1 MGHEA
6 WGKSSILRPQ
16 ALTNFTKMAKIKTA
30 LISVYDKKGIV
41 DFCSILHKKRISIIS
56 SGGTAKVLKEAG
68 IPVTDVEKITGFP
81 EMLDGRIKTLHPKI
95 HGGLLAVRSNKAH
108 MKALKEKKIEP
119 IDLVAVNLYPFE
131 ERLREGASDAD
142 LIENIDIG
150 GPTLIRAA
158 AKNYKDVSIIT
169 NPEHYTNIAKDIDK
183 SGTVSEKTN
192 EWLAAEAFNYV
203 AHYDGLIDRYFE
215 QIRNHNYFPK
225 YINLTYEKREDLRYG
240 ENPSQKAAVY
250 RSCLS
255 KGGLGNEVQLQGKQ
269 LSYNNLL
276 DMDAAWGLVNEF
288 SEPAIVIVKHT
299 NPCGV
304 AVADNLK
311 EAFKRAYSC
320 DSLSAFGGIVAA
332 NKEIAEDLATELSAL
347 FLEEI
352 IAPSYTNEALKIL
365 QKKEK
370 VRVIKAE
377 KRTNKFKLPQ
387 LNYRDISAGLVVQ
400 TPNDEEIDQ
409 KKLKVATKIKPTQ
422 EQLRDLV
429 FAWKVCK
436 HVKSNAV
443 VFAKDLQTVGIGAGQ
458 MSRVDSTKIASYKS
472 NGKSFGSVMASDA
485 FFPFRDAVDA
495 AADAG
500 VKAIIQPGG
509 SIKDNEVIQ
518 AANERGVAM
527 VLSGLRT
534 FKH

>member
-1 MGHEA
+1 MG
-6 WGKSSILRPQ
+6 
-16 ALTNFTKMAKIKTA
+16 KIKTA
-30 LISVYDKKGIV
+30 LISVYDKTGIV
-41 DFCSILHKKRISIIS
+41 DFCRILHKKRINIIS

-68 IPVTDVEKITGFP
+68 IPITNVEKITGFP

-119 IDLVAVNLYPFE
+119 IDLIVVNLYPFE
-131 ERLREGASDAD
+131 KKMLEGAKHDD

-150 GPTLIRAA
+150 GPALIRAA
-158 AKNYKDVSIIT
+158 AKNYEDIAVAT
-169 NPEHYTNIAKDIDK
+169 NPGQYSRISKEIEK
-183 SGTVSEKTN
+183 SSEISGKTK
-192 EWLAAEAFNYV
+192 EQLAADAFNYI
-203 AHYDGLIDRYFE
+203 AHYDSLIDTYF
-215 QIRNHNYFPK
+215 QRVLHKNQFPNYL
-225 YINLTYEKREDLRYG
+225 NLSYEKKQDLRYG
-240 ENPSQKAAVY
+240 ENPNQSGALYKDA
-250 RSCLS
+250 LS
-255 KGGLGNEVQLQGKQ
+255 TGGLGNATPIQGKE
-269 LSYNNLL
+269 LSYNNML

-288 SEPAIVIVKHT
+288 DEPAVVVVKHT

-304 AVADNLK
+304 AIADSLK

-320 DSLSAFGGIVAA
+320 DPISAFGGIVAA
-332 NKEIAEDLATELSAL
+332 NREITEGLAKELTSM

-352 IAPSYTNEALKIL
+352 IAPAYSEEALKL
-365 QKKEK
+365 LAKKEK
-370 VRVIKAE
+370 VRVVKAE
-377 KRTNKFKLPQ
+377 PPTNQFRLPY
-387 LNYRDISAGLVVQ
+387 LNYRDISGGLITQ
-400 TPNDEEIDQ
+400 TPYVSEPDI

-422 EQLRDLV
+422 EQLKDLV

-472 NGKSFGSVMASDA
+472 NGKSFGAVMASDA

-500 VKAIIQPGG
+500 IKAIIQPGG
-509 SIKDNEVIQ
+509 SIRDNEVIQ

-527 VLSGLRT
+527 VLSNLRT
-534 FKH
+534 FRH